1 VPGTTTDAG
10 GVVEGETAVEGV
22 PAEAVD
28 EAAELPGDA
37 SGLEE
42 FSPPQGA
49 EAADTQGEET
59 PPEDPQAAEPPST
72 EEPPATPP
80 EQDGGEESPRGEDDQ
95 PPSPEGADPNAPEQ
109 PQPPTLEPGQSEP
122 GQPLAIPEEALKS
135 GSTRFLNGRWSSSTT
150 LMDSDTGRPIE
161 LEYEFKEGAGSVSLK
176 RDGVVCKGA
185 TNASME
191 NGQLVIS
198 DTGDIR
204 CPDGTRYRGSRVE
217 CSVDDRG
224 LADCAGRY
232 PTGDSFSTRIKKS
245 E

>member
-1 VPGTTTDAG
+1 LPTTPADEKEAG
-10 GVVEGETAVEGV
+10 
-22 PAEAVD
+22 
-28 EAAELPGDA
+28 
-37 SGLEE
+37 EE
-42 FSPPQGA
+42 SA
-49 EAADTQGEET
+49 QGEEDKA
-59 PPEDPQAAEPPST
+59 PPGE
-72 EEPPATPP
+72 AT
-80 EQDGGEESPRGEDDQ
+80 
-95 PPSPEGADPNAPEQ
+95 DPNAPKQ
-109 PQPPTLEPGQSEP
+109 PQPPVPDPEQPEQ
-122 GQPLAIPEEALKS
+122 GQPLTIPKEALQT
-135 GSTRFLNGRWSSSTT
+135 GSTRFLNGRWSSSTS
-150 LMDSDTGRPIE
+150 LMDSDTGRPIK

-217 CSVDDRG
+217 CSVDDQG